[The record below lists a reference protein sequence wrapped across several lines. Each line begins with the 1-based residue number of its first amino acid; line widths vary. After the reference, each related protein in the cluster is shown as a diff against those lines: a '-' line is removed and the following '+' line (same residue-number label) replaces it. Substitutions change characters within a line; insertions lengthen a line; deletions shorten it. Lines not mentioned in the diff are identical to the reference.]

1 MFLITLIIIAI
12 FVMVEIFNYVDIRSL
27 IGTLV
32 IALFVSLLAGGF
44 FEATVFYNT
53 IDYEVIDKQKYEVV
67 ELNGQYWI
75 EGNDSYTTVYVN
87 ENDNIST
94 IVIDNIRPDKDIEI
108 PMLVKEKFRIKND
121 FIRFICAFDYK
132 IEYNLLIPAGV
143 R

>member
-12 FVMVEIFNYVDIRSL
+12 FVMVEIFNYVDIGDL

-32 IALFVSLLAGGF
+32 IALFIGLLAGSL
-44 FEATVFYNT
+44 FEVIIFHNT

-75 EGNDSYTTVYVN
+75 EGNDSYTTVYIN
-87 ENDNIST
+87 ENDNISS
-94 IVIDNIRPDKDIEI
+94 IVIDNIRPDKNIEF
-108 PMLVKEKFRIKND
+108 PMLVKEKFRIEND
-121 FIRFICAFDYK
+121 FIRFICASDYK